1 MRAIFSFIFDFL
13 TDPLGLP
20 IHPLWEYL
28 ILFVI
33 GIFAFQIAWNI
44 SPGGIF
50 GSHIHWVV
58 RLVAFVLMWL
68 LVYLIIAICK
78 WLFANWVII
87 VSILG
92 GIVAVVFAIFLIQ
105 TLKKKGKA
113 KNERNEK

>member
-28 ILFVI
+28 FLFVI
-33 GIFAFQIAWNI
+33 GIIAFKIAWDI
-44 SPGGIF
+44 SPGGTF
-50 GSHIHWVV
+50 GSLIHWGA
-58 RLVAFVLMWL
+58 RLGVFVLMWL
-68 LVYLIIAICK
+68 LVYGIIAICK
-78 WLFANWVII
+78 WLFTNWVII

-92 GIVAVVFAIFLIQ
+92 GIVAVVLAIFQIQ